1 MQFLLQYCCWP
12 VQQFHLHSTLHSLH
26 LNILI
31 RYQSNIVSGLLQAGA
46 ALNEDGRRRD
56 THLDRHTLLLQ
67 STKCTTGSYCQQKMQ
82 TFHCFCFCPALQR
95 PVFMLKLSHDLH
107 HVKQMAA
114 RECYSWKSVIT
125 ELELQMCNL
134 FLKVLMTFLFQS
146 LSLPLSAFLSFALS
160 LIHLKMDCSVTWTN
174 TLLRAAINT
183 FCQKLQAAPDM
194 SSITIY
200 IKQRAFYDCQSEAGL
215 LRLC

>member
-12 VQQFHLHSTLHSLH
+12 AQQFHLHSTLHSLH

-46 ALNEDGRRRD
+46 ALNEDGRSRD

-67 STKCTTGSYCQQKMQ
+67 SMKCTTGSYCQQKMQ
-82 TFHCFCFCPALQR
+82 TSHCFCFCPALQR

-125 ELELQMCNL
+125 ELELQMCKL

-146 LSLPLSAFLSFALS
+146 LSLSLS
-160 LIHLKMDCSVTWTN
+160 LPFSPSLSLSH
-174 TLLRAAINT
+174 
-183 FCQKLQAAPDM
+183 
-194 SSITIY
+194 SS
-200 IKQRAFYDCQSEAGL
+200 
-215 LRLC
+215 

>member
-12 VQQFHLHSTLHSLH
+12 AQQFHLHSTLHSLH

-67 STKCTTGSYCQQKMQ
+67 SMKCTTGSYCQQKMQ

-95 PVFMLKLSHDLH
+95 PVFMLKLSHDLN
-107 HVKQMAA
+107 HVEQMAA

-160 LIHLKMDCSVTWTN
+160 LSFILKWIALSPGL
-174 TLLRAAINT
+174 TL
-183 FCQKLQAAPDM
+183 
-194 SSITIY
+194 Y
-200 IKQRAFYDCQSEAGL
+200 
-215 LRLC
+215 

>member
-1 MQFLLQYCCWP
+1 MYTMQFLLQYCCWP
-12 VQQFHLHSTLHSLH
+12 VQQFHLHSTLHSLQ

-46 ALNEDGRRRD
+46 ALNEDGRRCV

-67 STKCTTGSYCQQKMQ
+67 SMKCTTGSYCQQKMQ

-95 PVFMLKLSHDLH
+95 PVFMLKLSHDLN

-134 FLKVLMTFLFQS
+134 FLKVLMTFLFSVS
-146 LSLPLSAFLSFALS
+146 LSPSLCLS
-160 LIHLKMDCSVTWTN
+160 L
-174 TLLRAAINT
+174 LRS
-183 FCQKLQAAPDM
+183 LSH
-194 SSITIY
+194 SS
-200 IKQRAFYDCQSEAGL
+200 
-215 LRLC
+215 